1 MSSWNFTDVGFDNML
16 EDPSW
21 AFSHLPLNNSSEFI
35 LEAPKEGEEE
45 FETIPLDD
53 MYDGDDEDSNEED
66 LDDLLLQLEQAE
78 EQERLAHENYSRA
91 KDSEQPNSL
100 SNSSDYSQESSFNL
114 QCPPSRMN
122 ISSNIRQTTFVI
134 GNNYEFEQRGK
145 ENAPRISEVPRRKN
159 RAPASL
165 LKLDLPSPIDFGK
178 VFSPETSETMDNDFV
193 PNMLEGFE
201 TMNFGELIQD
211 YESSDILHPTKAQK
225 FRCDIETPAIFSMEP
240 HWFHDT
246 KYNRCWCIHCIQYRK
261 TQSTGEQMEAHDFNY
276 RCLCSSC
283 SELYHEALPKG
294 QSCNCSSCTNVNKD
308 EDPTDQNKALAELQK
323 QIQLQSP
330 ELRNQDSEQLVTDT
344 SQKSLSDPPC
354 KDKESTTVASESVGG
369 PSELLN
375 MIRENLWLDSDCDTV
390 GDFDEE

>member
-1 MSSWNFTDVGFDNML
+1 MSYWNFTGVDFDNML
-16 EDPSW
+16 EEPSW

-35 LEAPKEGEEE
+35 LKAPKEGEEE
-45 FETIPLDD
+45 FETIPLDN
-53 MYDGDDEDSNEED
+53 MYDGDEEDSNEDD

-78 EQERLAHENYSRA
+78 EQERLAQEHCSRA

-114 QCPPSRMN
+114 QCPPSRIN

-134 GNNYEFEQRGK
+134 GNSNEIEQKGK
-145 ENAPRISEVPRRKN
+145 ENAPRISEVPRRKK
-159 RAPASL
+159 RVQVPSL
-165 LKLDLPSPIDFGK
+165 RLDLPVRIIDFAK
-178 VFSPETSETMDNDFV
+178 VFSPNTSETLDNEFV

-211 YESSDILHPTKAQK
+211 YESGEILHPTEAQK
-225 FRCDIETPAIFSMEP
+225 FRCDIENPEKFSMEP

-246 KYNRCWCIHCIQYRK
+246 KYTRCWCIHCIQYRK
-261 TQSTGEQMEAHDFNY
+261 TQSTGEQMEAHDYNH

-294 QSCNCSSCTNVNKD
+294 RYCNCQNCTNVN
-308 EDPTDQNKALAELQK
+308 EDQGLTDQTEVSAELQK

-330 ELRNQDSEQLVTDT
+330 ERRIQDSEQLVTET
-344 SQKSLSDPPC
+344 SQKLPSDLLC
-354 KDKESTTVASESVGG
+354 EESTTVASESNGG
-369 PSELLN
+369 PSKLLS
-375 MIRENLWLDSDCDTV
+375 MIRENLWLDSDSGTV

>member
-1 MSSWNFTDVGFDNML
+1 MSSWNLTGVDFDNML
-16 EDPSW
+16 EEPSW
-21 AFSHLPLNNSSEFI
+21 TFSHLPLNNSSEFI

-45 FETIPLDD
+45 CETTPLDN
-53 MYDGDDEDSNEED
+53 MYDGDDEDSNEDD

-78 EQERLAHENYSRA
+78 ELERLAQEHYSRA

-100 SNSSDYSQESSFNL
+100 SNSSDYPQESSFNL
-114 QCPPSRMN
+114 QCPPPRIN
-122 ISSNIRQTTFVI
+122 TSSNIRQTTFVI
-134 GNNYEFEQRGK
+134 GNNYEFEQKGK

-159 RAPASL
+159 RAQAPL

-178 VFSPETSETMDNDFV
+178 TFSPKTSETTDKGFV

-211 YESSDILHPTKAQK
+211 YESGDILHPTEAQK
-225 FRCDIETPAIFSMEP
+225 FRCDIETPEIFSMEP

-246 KYNRCWCIHCIQYRK
+246 KHTRCWCIHCIQYRK
-261 TQSTGEQMEAHDFNY
+261 TQSTGEQMEAHDFDY

-283 SELYHEALPKG
+283 SERYHEALPKG
-294 QSCNCSSCTNVNKD
+294 QYCNCPNCTNINEDKD
-308 EDPTDQNKALAELQK
+308 LTDQNEAFAELQK

-330 ELRNQDSEQLVTDT
+330 EQRIQDSEQLVTET
-344 SQKSLSDPPC
+344 SQELPSDPPC
-354 KDKESTTVASESVGG
+354 MESTTVASEPDSG
-369 PSELLN
+369 PSELLS
-375 MIRENLWLDSDCDTV
+375 MIRENLWLDSDSGTV